1 MKKTLIL
8 HIGQTKTATTSLQ
21 TFFADNRPALAAQ
34 GVLYPEVPAD
44 HEAKH
49 QHRFLVESLYG
60 PPGAAE
66 AAWDYLLETIAGSA
80 LPRVLISEEV
90 FWHLHEAQPA
100 RRRSALEWVRRRLE
114 GFELRIVCYLR
125 RQDLWV
131 QSWHNQIAK
140 TDVSEPSRFGL
151 GEFVDA
157 QLRLGMLDYA
167 RILED
172 WLAVFGRE
180 RLLVREF
187 ASPLML
193 RADPVADFMHH
204 ALGLDDL
211 SEFLPVGAHQRSLA
225 QAALTAAVRFNRTAS
240 AERFKSAHQQMLR
253 NANPLLE
260 DRQPR
265 LTTAQAALVHGAC
278 RDSNQRLA
286 AALGWSNGGLFQDWV
301 APGTSRE
308 TAAHEATG
316 PAAAASA
323 GAGAPASA
331 AVEEHWQ
338 ARIDLAQGDALALMA
353 QMFQRF
359 EDRFSRM
366 QKRIDALEAQLRP
379 PEAAAE

>member
-1 MKKTLIL
+1 
-8 HIGQTKTATTSLQ
+8 
-21 TFFADNRPALAAQ
+21 
-34 GVLYPEVPAD
+34 
-44 HEAKH
+44 
-49 QHRFLVESLYG
+49 
-60 PPGAAE
+60 
-66 AAWDYLLETIAGSA
+66 
-80 LPRVLISEEV
+80 
-90 FWHLHEAQPA
+90 LHEAQPA
-100 RRRSALEWVRRRLE
+100 RRRSALDWVRRRLE
-114 GFELRIVCYLR
+114 GFDLRIVCYLR

-140 TDVSEPSRFGL
+140 TDVSELSRLGL
-151 GEFVDA
+151 GDFIEA

-187 ASPLML
+187 SSPLLL

-211 SEFLPVGAHQRSLA
+211 NDFLPVGAHQRGLA
-225 QAALTAAVRFNRTAS
+225 QAALTAAVRFNRTGS

-260 DRQPR
+260 NRQPR
-265 LTTAQAALVHGAC
+265 LTPPQAARIHQAC

-286 AALGWSNGGLFQDWV
+286 AALDGSNGALFQDWV
-301 APGTSRE
+301 APDTGRE
-308 TAAHEATG
+308 ADAHGAAEPT
-316 PAAAASA
+316 AAASVGTETTA
-323 GAGAPASA
+323 TATNIPESC
-331 AVEEHWQ
+331 Q
-338 ARIDLAQGDALALMA
+338 ARIDIAQGDTLALMA

-379 PEAAAE
+379 PESAAE